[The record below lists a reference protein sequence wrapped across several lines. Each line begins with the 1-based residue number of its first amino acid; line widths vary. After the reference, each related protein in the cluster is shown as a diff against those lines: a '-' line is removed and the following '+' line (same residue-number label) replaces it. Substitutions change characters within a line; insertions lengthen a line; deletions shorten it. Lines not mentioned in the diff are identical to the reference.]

1 MQPTLPATR
10 LEQFSRLIHEIYAAS
25 AEPSRWPATVGALA
39 QSMDAIQAILFTPYV
54 GPGGGGLMFPW
65 QVEEKDLILYGTKY
79 INHDVWAQA
88 AQTKGFIRD
97 GAVAFDEELVP
108 QEELLGSVYYREF
121 LSTMGV
127 GRICSG
133 VVFEGAPGLPG
144 TVLSVY
150 RGPDHPFGAE
160 ERQMMSM
167 LVPHLSRSLGLMHR
181 LNHARFQIESLR
193 GALNRL
199 SVGVFLLNRAMAITF
214 ANSTGEEVLARG
226 DGLKLDLQRRMT
238 AAGFHRTDG
247 LRLEDWLTTL
257 VGLPAHARG
266 SFSDT
271 FEVAR
276 TDALATY
283 SVQCCT
289 LEPTD
294 PLAIGEESSH
304 IIFVTDPRRVE
315 LPEPELLQK
324 YLGLSPAEARVTWAL
339 VQGGSYQ
346 DVATSMGVSEETI
359 RTQVRATYAK
369 TRTGDKA
376 SLTRLVL
383 SLSKAIV

>member
-10 LEQFSRLIHEIYAAS
+10 LEQFSGLVHEIYAAS

-79 INHDVWAQA
+79 INHDIWAQA
-88 AQTKGFIRD
+88 AQRKGFIRD
-97 GAVAFDEELVP
+97 GHVAVDEELVP
-108 QEELLGSVYYREF
+108 QDELLGSVYYREF
-121 LSTMGV
+121 LSAMGV

-150 RGPDHPFGAE
+150 RAPDHPFGAQ
-160 ERQMMSM
+160 EREMMSL

-199 SVGVFLLNRAMAITF
+199 SVGVFLLDHALGVTF
-214 ANSTGEEVLARG
+214 ANTAGQQVLERG
-226 DGLKLDLQRRMT
+226 DGLKLDPQRQMT
-238 AAGFHRTDG
+238 ASGFQRTDG
-247 LRLEDWLTTL
+247 LRLEGWLKTL
-257 VGLPAHARG
+257 VGLPANARG
-266 SFSDT
+266 SFSET

-276 TDALATY
+276 TNVLATY

-289 LEPTD
+289 LEPND
-294 PLAIGEESSH
+294 PLSIGEGASH
-304 IIFVTDPRRVE
+304 IVFVTDPTRVE
-315 LPEPELLQK
+315 LPEPEVLQK
-324 YLGLSPAEARVTWAL
+324 YLGLTPAEARVTWAL

-359 RTQVRATYAK
+359 RTQVRSTYAK